1 MSKPRRPKRKVNGIL
16 LLDKP
21 AGYSSNQ
28 ALQQARRLYQAE
40 KAGHTGSLD
49 PLATGLLPI
58 CFGQATKLCGYLL
71 DSDKRYVATAR
82 LGEKT
87 NTGDAEGQVIARSD
101 ASSLSRAA
109 LEAVVPQFLGE
120 IQQVPPMYSAL
131 KREGQRLYELARQ
144 GLEVDREPR
153 VVTIHALE
161 LLDFAPEKI
170 VVDVRCSK
178 GTYIRTLIEDWTAA
192 TGHLAH
198 LTALRRLEVAPFNQ
212 PRMITA
218 GELETASNQGFEAL
232 DEILVPLVEA
242 FSHWQKVQVDAD
254 RAHYLSR
261 GQAVRVAGSPINGSV
276 AVLDPAGTLL
286 CIGEM
291 DNDGL
296 VAPKRWLTDSFQS
309 P

>member
-28 ALQQARRLYQAE
+28 ALQQARRFYQAE

-71 DSDKRYVATAR
+71 DSNKRYLATAR

-87 NTGDAEGQVIARSD
+87 NTGDAEGEVIARSD
-101 ASSLSRAA
+101 ASTLSRVA
-109 LEAVVPQFLGE
+109 LEAVIPQFLGE

-144 GLEVDREPR
+144 GLEVEREPR
-153 VVTIHALE
+153 AVTIHRLE
-161 LLDFAPEKI
+161 LLDFSAGRI
-170 VVDVRCSK
+170 VVDVSCSK
-178 GTYIRTLIEDWTAA
+178 GTYVRTLLEDLAA
-192 TGHLAH
+192 ASGHCAH
-198 LTALRRLEVAPFNQ
+198 LTALRRLEVAPFNS
-212 PRMITA
+212 PEMIT
-218 GELETASNQGFEAL
+218 EQQLETLSNQGFEAL
-232 DEILVPLVEA
+232 DEILVPLASV
-242 FSHWQKVQVDAD
+242 FSDWGKVQVDAD

-261 GQAVRVAGSPINGSV
+261 GQAVRVAGSPSKGSV
-276 AVLDPAGTLL
+276 AVMDPAGSML
-286 CIGEM
+286 CIGEI
-291 DNDGL
+291 DDSGL
-296 VAPKRWLTDSFQS
+296 VAPKRWLTD
-309 P
+309 